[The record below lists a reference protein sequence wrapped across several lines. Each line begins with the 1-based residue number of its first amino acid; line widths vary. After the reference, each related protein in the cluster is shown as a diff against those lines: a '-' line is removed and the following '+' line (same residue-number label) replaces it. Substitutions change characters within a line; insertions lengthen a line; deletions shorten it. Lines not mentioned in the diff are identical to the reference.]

1 MRETFSRLDVI
12 STISDACAMEGTQ
25 KAWAEK
31 HGLSPQY
38 VSDVI
43 AERRLP
49 GKTIL
54 KAAGFEKAEL
64 YFAKEPTE

>member
-1 MRETFSRLDVI
+1 MSEVFTRLDVL
-12 STISDACAMEGTQ
+12 STISDACAEEGSQ

-38 VSDVI
+38 VSDVL

-49 GKTIL
+49 GKSIL
-54 KAAGFEKAEL
+54 AAAGFVKAEL
-64 YFAKEPTE
+64 YTPKEPTP

>member
-1 MRETFSRLDVI
+1 MSETFSRLDVI
-12 STISDACAMEGTQ
+12 STISDACAMEGGQ
-25 KAWAEK
+25 KAWAQK

-49 GKTIL
+49 GKSIL
-54 KAAGFEKAEL
+54 AAAGFVKAEL
-64 YFAKEPTE
+64 YYAKDPTP